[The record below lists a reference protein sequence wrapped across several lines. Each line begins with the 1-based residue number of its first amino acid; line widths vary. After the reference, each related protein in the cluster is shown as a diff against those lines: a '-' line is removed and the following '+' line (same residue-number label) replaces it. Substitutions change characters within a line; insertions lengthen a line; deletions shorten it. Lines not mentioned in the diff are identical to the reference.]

1 MQGGCALQLC
11 KQVRVSQ
18 VRIPRPAKRGWVCRR
33 ACVPTAADAYNLVF
47 RVDAFRLA
55 DWHTESSGGARRAC
69 PPTRYSSTYCVR
81 YIGIWTIA

>member
-55 DWHTESSGGARRAC
+55 DWHTESSAARGARAL
-69 PPTRYSSTYCVR
+69 PGTYSSTYCVR